1 MRPTRPRP
9 RWRRHSR
16 GCARRGAAAPRAA
29 AGHGRAAMSGT
40 LADELA
46 TVTPLWAQ
54 LRVADRAHYLE
65 RAAQAVID
73 EFDEICVTIAG
84 ESRRPAAEIAAL
96 ELLGAVDALR
106 WLADNARRLM

>member
-1 MRPTRPRP
+1 
-9 RWRRHSR
+9 
-16 GCARRGAAAPRAA
+16 
-29 AGHGRAAMSGT
+29 MSGT

-54 LRVADRAHYLE
+54 LRVADRARYLE

-84 ESRRPAAEIAAL
+84 ESRRPAAEITP
-96 ELLGAVDALR
+96 R
-106 WLADNARRLM
+106 SSCSARSTRCAGWATTPGG